1 MEVNKNGLLFSY
13 IDSLE
18 DSNLYSKYKI
28 KKIPSLNK
36 YAENYLAD
44 LNKMKSY
51 NYTNN
56 DSIEN
61 YNDYNTSVKDFSNDT
76 SKETNI
82 QANQLSKLND
92 NFTTTK
98 SDETNEIENN
108 LSSKI
113 KTINNLEIE
122 HLKKNFNFNKTRIED
137 IASKNKNFD
146 NNLTNFGVQQKE
158 KYTLKKYN
166 KRNKNVIS
174 ELYKKISSPHKK
186 KLNSIIFSD
195 CKNGHYKNM
204 CQLYKRK
211 NNLDFSN
218 LSKSQISS
226 NCDKNNEI
234 ANNFFYKG
242 NSDYT
247 IKTKIKTKLSSFL
260 NRNILTKYL
269 YSERNK
275 FKNNNNNSTS
285 KNNNQLQNNFSE
297 SHTEDSFA
305 PYNSISYRCNQ
316 NKSVTHSME
325 DYWKEKE
332 LKKRIKLDKLRK
344 EKIYKENC
352 ELRDRPKIDENSRK
366 IAKNIV
372 YNSSINVFNRLTNL
386 AKNNLY
392 FKMPESKS
400 KIKPEINN
408 IYKLK
413 LYKQINCKNNLLKKK
428 KRKK

>member
-108 LSSKI
+108 FSSKI

-158 KYTLKKYN
+158 KYTLKKYI

-234 ANNFFYKG
+234 ANNFF
-242 NSDYT
+242 
-247 IKTKIKTKLSSFL
+247 IKEIV
-260 NRNILTKYL
+260 II
-269 YSERNK
+269 
-275 FKNNNNNSTS
+275 
-285 KNNNQLQNNFSE
+285 
-297 SHTEDSFA
+297 
-305 PYNSISYRCNQ
+305 P
-316 NKSVTHSME
+316 
-325 DYWKEKE
+325 
-332 LKKRIKLDKLRK
+332 LK
-344 EKIYKENC
+344 
-352 ELRDRPKIDENSRK
+352 P
-366 IAKNIV
+366 
-372 YNSSINVFNRLTNL
+372 
-386 AKNNLY
+386 
-392 FKMPESKS
+392 
-400 KIKPEINN
+400 
-408 IYKLK
+408 KLK
-413 LYKQINCKNNLLKKK
+413 QNYLHF
-428 KRKK
+428 

>member
-18 DSNLYSKYKI
+18 DSNLFSKYKI

-108 LSSKI
+108 LSTKI

-146 NNLTNFGVQQKE
+146 NNLTNFGVQQIE

-352 ELRDRPKIDENSRK
+352 ELRDRPKIDENS
-366 IAKNIV
+366 
-372 YNSSINVFNRLTNL
+372 
-386 AKNNLY
+386 
-392 FKMPESKS
+392 
-400 KIKPEINN
+400 
-408 IYKLK
+408 
-413 LYKQINCKNNLLKKK
+413 
-428 KRKK
+428 